1 MIKLGLADK
10 AVGRIAQMLGGPENP
25 EIPAVPGE
33 EDLGSGLP
41 KVLSVEK
48 YVMSGMGKDFSYED
62 FMSVSAEELMG
73 EPALSVEE
81 VLAYV
86 KEYYQTDLEN
96 EIQETLD
103 YGKQRYPDDKLDM
116 DYLESAIRKGRIGE
130 SGNTYNWSWWGPTIN
145 FTILG
150 PADPAIDGEPY
161 AECILLVST
170 HGGGDVRGNY
180 GIPQAFK
187 LGSYGEE
194 APWYMYNLYI
204 DIKTD
209 KGKLIIDANDD
220 EAYNF
225 SVGQDEAGIF
235 GEGEN
240 ISYDDL
246 ERKLDWEEF
255 GSRGIW

>member
-10 AVGRIAQMLGGPENP
+10 AIERVAQMLGGPENP

-33 EDLGSGLP
+33 EDLGGGLP

-48 YVMSGMGKDFSYED
+48 YVVSDNGKDFEYED
-62 FMSVSAEELMG
+62 FMNASPEEIVNV
-73 EPALSVEE
+73 PPLSVEE

-130 SGNTYNWSWWGPTIN
+130 RGNTYNWSWWGPTID

-150 PADPAIDGEPY
+150 PADSSIDGEPY
-161 AECILLVST
+161 AECVLLVSS
-170 HGGGDVRGNY
+170 HRGGDVRSNY
-180 GIPQAFK
+180 GIPLAFK
-187 LGSYGEE
+187 LDSYAEQ
-194 APWYMYNLYI
+194 APWYEYHLNI
-204 DIKTD
+204 DIETD
-209 KGKLIIDANDD
+209 KGKIRLNAEDD
-220 EAYNF
+220 EAYHFYAEDETGTFDN
-225 SVGQDEAGIF
+225 SV
-235 GEGEN
+235 
-240 ISYDDL
+240 SYDDL
-246 ERKLDWEEF
+246 EKKLDWEDF
-255 GSRGIW
+255 GHKGIW